1 MSVAVVLGDAAL
13 AAGVLVELGC
23 CLGLLR
29 MRNALDRLHFSAP
42 ATTVGPV
49 LIAAAVLLDGA
60 GLQDEV
66 KVAGIALLLAVVGPV
81 LTHMLARA
89 IWAREA
95 KTMNRGPGD
104 VGPREPE
111 PGELLPEP
119 KAD

>member
-13 AAGVLVELGC
+13 GTGVLVELGC

-29 MRNALDRLHFSAP
+29 MRNALDRLHFNAP

-49 LIAAAVLLDGA
+49 LIAAAVLLDRA

-66 KVAGIALLLAVVGPV
+66 KVVAIALLLAVAGPV

-95 KTMNRGPGD
+95 KAVDPAPAD
-104 VGPREPE
+104 AAPRVPQ
-111 PGELLPEP
+111 PGELQPKP